1 MHKNLFTFSAL
12 APEKRFFMLFL
23 FAVVVFWD
31 ATAMGPGLGLL
42 EELEDT
48 TSSASS
54 AEPTTSSD
62 VSPADSLSSLS

>member
-1 MHKNLFTFSAL
+1 
-12 APEKRFFMLFL
+12 MLFL

-62 VSPADSLSSLS
+62 VSPADSLSSLC